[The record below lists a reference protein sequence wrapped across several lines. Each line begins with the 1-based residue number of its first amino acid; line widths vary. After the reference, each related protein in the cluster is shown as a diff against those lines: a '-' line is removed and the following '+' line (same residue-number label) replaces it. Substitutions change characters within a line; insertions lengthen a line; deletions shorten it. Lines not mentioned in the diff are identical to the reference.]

1 MGLATPWAEQ
11 QWLIVGAV
19 AVIALIGFLT
29 WSGMQAPAE
38 EPDTQIDA
46 PGEDTLNETPDTD
59 GNDTVEY
66 DGAVR
71 LRTWGSSLPTCAEP
85 GETDDAVQLRGTE
98 PVEGA
103 IRFDVNGT
111 IRLPDPCESLDAT
124 VREEDGRY
132 VLRIT
137 STDPGTGGCDDC
149 AAVSTYTAQVIV
161 PGERLTV
168 MHGDDVVDVLT
179 R

>member
-1 MGLATPWAEQ
+1 MDLRTLEPEQ
-11 QWLIVGAV
+11 QWLLAGTL
-19 AVIALIGFLT
+19 AVIAVIGLLT
-29 WSGMQAPAE
+29 WAGLPGSGDAS
-38 EPDTQIDA
+38 DTQGDA
-46 PGEDTLNETPDTD
+46 PGEEALNDTPDT
-59 GNDTVEY
+59 GENDTVEY

-71 LRTWGSSLPTCAEP
+71 LRTWGNSLPTCADPE
-85 GETDDAVQLRGTE
+85 ETDAVQLRSTE

-124 VREEDGRY
+124 VGEEGGDY

-149 AAVSTYTAQVIV
+149 AAASTYTAQVIV
-161 PGERLTV
+161 PADRLTV
-168 MHGDDVVDVLT
+168 MHGDTVVDVLT